1 MGCDAIRPYPSRS
14 SGIQTPKPVFMTNST
29 LGKKYPRTR
38 RPVTIDLQ
46 PGPRELSIR
55 LILGYSRALKVVD
68 VPPVGEIALV
78 LN

>member
-1 MGCDAIRPYPSRS
+1 
-14 SGIQTPKPVFMTNST
+14 MTNST

-38 RPVTIDLQ
+38 RPVTIDLP
-46 PGPRELSIR
+46 PGPCEMSIR